1 MAEAAGAEEQLTSE
15 PQKPSML
22 RQFELVEQVT
32 SYDPD
37 ADEFAK
43 WAHIDMSKPQGQVK
57 QNVPPQCVSLKD
69 SRRTIII
76 CVFFL
81 DTQDQLLFVA

>member
-1 MAEAAGAEEQLTSE
+1 MTTDGVGDKIPVYPCWQ
-15 PQKPSML
+15 
-22 RQFELVEQVT
+22 
-32 SYDPD
+32 YDPD
-37 ADEFAK
+37 ADEFVK